1 MIKTKDQSPFRLS
14 RIIEFDALRVIAL
27 FMILYTHS
35 SSYIPLNLYLNVI
48 FNSTALIGLSMF
60 VFLSGFGLY
69 TSVLSK
75 GLTNF
80 NPLDFFK
87 KRLLRIYPLYLLSII
102 LYFVMFNFLKIY
114 RAVDLQPIWRAII
127 GHLLCLQVI
136 FYPKIPQMMTIWFIG
151 MIVPFYLLFIITAAL
166 PIRKFIIANVFIFL
180 LLVFIKFIF
189 EINNIEL
196 IDLRLIFYYPIFVFG
211 SIVAGFAEF
220 FYKRQKYLKPAILLN
235 LFLITI
241 FSLFLKTQDQLIF
254 PHSLHLKLTDVINL
268 IYFFIHSFLFTT
280 LLTLGVFL
288 ISQWIKKQKSLV
300 LYLSNLSYAAYLLHR
315 IIYGLFFFVINRQLN
330 LPPLISIPLFLLI
343 TILLFWISD
352 KVVLLEK
359 LLVKGVSQKTVG

>member
-1 MIKTKDQSPFRLS
+1 MIKSNDQSLLKLS
-14 RIIEFDALRVIAL
+14 RIIEFDALRVMAL
-27 FMILYTHS
+27 FMILYTHFFA
-35 SSYIPLNLYLNVI
+35 YVPLNLYLNVI
-48 FNSTALIGLSMF
+48 FNNTALIGLSIF

-80 NPLDFFK
+80 NPLDFLK

-102 LYFVMFNFLKIY
+102 LYFLIFNFLKIY
-114 RAVDLQPIWRAII
+114 QPFDLQPIVRAII

-151 MIVPFYLLFIITAAL
+151 MIVPFYLLFLITAAL
-166 PIRKFIIANVFIFL
+166 PIRKFIIANLFIFL

-189 EINNIEL
+189 EINDIEL

-220 FYKRQKYLKPAILLN
+220 FNRKQIYLKPAILLN
-235 LFLITI
+235 LLLITI
-241 FSLFLKTQDQLIF
+241 FSLFLQTQDQLTF
-254 PHSLHLKLTDVINL
+254 PHSLHLKLIDVINV

-288 ISQWIKKQKSLV
+288 ISQWIKQQKSLV
-300 LYLSNLSYAAYLLHR
+300 VYLSNLSYAAYLLHR
-315 IIYGLFFFVINRQLN
+315 VVYGLFFFVINRQLN
-330 LPPLISIPLFLLI
+330 LPHLVRIPLFLLI

-359 LLVKGVSQKTVG
+359 LLLKRVFPKIG